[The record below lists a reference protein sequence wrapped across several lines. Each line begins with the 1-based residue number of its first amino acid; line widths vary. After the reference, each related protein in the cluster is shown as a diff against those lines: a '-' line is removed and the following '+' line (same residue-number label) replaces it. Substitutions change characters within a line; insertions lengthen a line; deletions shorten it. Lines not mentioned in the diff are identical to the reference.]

1 MTSQS
6 VRRFTH
12 RGLRVVH
19 QQMQGPLTA
28 IALSVR
34 GGARFDGRF
43 PGIAHMAE
51 HMLFQGTRSFD
62 QVALNRKAAELGG
75 EHNADTGY
83 ENISLTF
90 EVFNEDVTEALS
102 LLAEQFYH
110 SQVDERRFR
119 KERHVVM
126 DEARGRIDDPIER
139 LHQRVWCGFFKGPL
153 AHPVWGSMQSL
164 RRMQAADVA
173 KFIAEHFTHGRS
185 VLSLVGGID
194 LADVRA
200 AVRRSF
206 NHASPTVPARP
217 PAVRY
222 GHSTTAVRI
231 RDDGGQG
238 YILRMMPVPARPREI
253 AAAGV
258 ALDLVG
264 ADPDSRLFQEI
275 RERLGLGYE
284 VGAHL
289 DWGPDWAVVTISA
302 SAAHRSLVR
311 LEAAIADVCNRA
323 AEGGFTDDEIERG
336 RKKLRYRYAS
346 LAHNRFDRTLAL
358 AENTLLGVP
367 PPEEIEHIV
376 RSLTKAEIEAA
387 WRRLVRRKAMTGRL
401 MA

>member
-1 MTSQS
+1 MISNT
-6 VRRFTH
+6 VRRFSQ

-19 QQMQGPLTA
+19 QQMPGPLTA
-28 IALSVR
+28 IALSIR
-34 GGARFDGRF
+34 AGARFDERF
-43 PGIAHMAE
+43 PGIAHMSE
-51 HMLFQGTRSFD
+51 HMLFQGTRLFD
-62 QVALNRKAAELGG
+62 QVALNRRAAELGG

-90 EVFNEDVTEALS
+90 EVFNEDVGDALE

-139 LHQRVWCGFFKGPL
+139 LHQRAWCNFFSGPL

-164 RRMQAADVA
+164 RQMQAADVA
-173 KFIAEHFTHGRS
+173 AFIATHFTHGRS
-185 VLSLVGGID
+185 VLSLVGGVEFEAAKGAVKRSFSHKSS
-194 LADVRA
+194 LEPPKPRKVQYGH
-200 AVRRSF
+200 AVR
-206 NHASPTVPARP
+206 P
-217 PAVRY
+217 VR
-222 GHSTTAVRI
+222 V

-238 YILRMMPVPARPREI
+238 FILRMMPVTPIPRQI

-302 SAAHRSLVR
+302 SAAHRSLAR
-311 LEAAIADVCNRA
+311 LEGAITDVCEHA
-323 AEGGFTDDEIERG
+323 ARDGFTPDEIERG

-346 LAHNRFDRTLAL
+346 LAHSRFDRALAL

-367 PPEEIEHIV
+367 PPEEIERIV
-376 RSLTKAEIEAA
+376 RSLSKAEVETA
-387 WRRLVRRKAMTGRL
+387 WRALMKRPALIARLSA
-401 MA
+401 